1 MSKKLIITVGCSGSG
16 KSTWAHKEWLK
27 DPNNIVVVNRD
38 KIRELLFG
46 YTESDIFNYY
56 RRKDL
61 NKLEKQVTKYEDTLI
76 NEGLCENKTVIVD
89 ATHLKKEYITRFEY
103 WNVPIELV
111 QFDIS
116 LTDAILR
123 NKTRIR
129 KVNNEIISKQF
140 NNYQKLRKF
149 IETYSFNPVM
159 LNNNIQKPVCWIF
172 DIDGTLAHNNDRNPY
187 DESKVFEDNVNYNLH
202 TLFKTIECVNID
214 NIVEDIYICSGRSEK
229 CRKDTEKWLNYYF
242 CDRYDYKLFMRKE
255 GDNRPD
261 YIVKKEMYEEIVK
274 TNYIAG
280 IFDDR
285 LQVVRYARSLGL
297 KVLNVEYN
305 NF

>member
-16 KSTWAHKEWLK
+16 KSTWAHQEWLK
-27 DPNNIVVVNRD
+27 NPNNIVIVNRD

-46 YTESDIFNYY
+46 YTETNINKYY
-56 RRKDL
+56 QRKDL

-89 ATHLKKEYITRFEY
+89 ATHLKKEYIVRFEY
-103 WNVPIELV
+103 WNVLTELKW
-111 QFDIS
+111 FDTGLKDCLFFNKQRNRRVDENIIKKQKKQY
-116 LTDAILR
+116 LTLVRDFR
-123 NKTRIR
+123 
-129 KVNNEIISKQF
+129 
-140 NNYQKLRKF
+140 NYQ
-149 IETYSFNPVM
+149 IYPITI
-159 LNNNIQKPVCWIF
+159 NNDITKPVCWIF

-187 DESKVFEDNVNYNLH
+187 DESKVFEDTPDINIKQ
-202 TLFKTIECVNID
+202 LFQTISSINSDELIEE
-214 NIVEDIYICSGRSEK
+214 IIFCSGRSEK
-229 CRKDTEKWLNYYF
+229 CRKDTEKWLNYHIQNNYS
-242 CDRYDYKLFMRKE
+242 YKLMMREENDSRK
-255 GDNRPD
+255 D
-261 YIVKKEMYEEIVK
+261 YIVKKEMWEEIVK

>member
-16 KSTWAHKEWLK
+16 KSTWTHREWLK
-27 DPNNIVVVNRD
+27 NPNNIVIVNRD

-46 YTESDIFNYY
+46 YTETNVNEYY
-56 RRKDL
+56 QRKDL

-89 ATHLKKEYITRFEY
+89 ATHLQEKYIKRFEY
-103 WNVPIELV
+103 WNVLTEIIWFHIELEHV
-111 QFDIS
+111 LILNKQRVRQVDEQIIKKQHFQFLQIYEKLKNYKFS
-116 LTDAILR
+116 
-123 NKTRIR
+123 KTQI
-129 KVNNEIISKQF
+129 F
-140 NNYQKLRKF
+140 NDF
-149 IETYSFNPVM
+149 T
-159 LNNNIQKPVCWIF
+159 KPNCWIF
-172 DIDGTLAHNNDRNPY
+172 DIDGTLAHANGRNPY
-187 DESKVFEDNVNYNLH
+187 NETNVFNDLVDYSLVEIFRSLSSINIQNIEEP
-202 TLFKTIECVNID
+202 LFF
-214 NIVEDIYICSGRSEK
+214 CSGRSEK
-229 CRKDTEKWLNYYF
+229 CRKDTEKWLNYHIQ
-242 CDRYDYKLFMRKE
+242 DIVPYKLFMRKE
-255 GDNRPD
+255 NDNRPD
-261 YIVKKEMYEEIVK
+261 YVVKKEMYGEITK

>member
-16 KSTWAHKEWLK
+16 KSTWAHNEWLQNP
-27 DPNNIVVVNRD
+27 DNIVIVNRD

-46 YTESDIFNYY
+46 YTETNINKYY
-56 RRKDL
+56 QRKDL

-76 NEGLCENKTVIVD
+76 NEGLCKNKIVIVD

-103 WNVPIELV
+103 WNVFTEIKWFNTELKDCLFFNK
-111 QFDIS
+111 Q
-116 LTDAILR
+116 R
-123 NKTRIR
+123 NRYVDEHIIIKQKQQYLKLIR
-129 KVNNEIISKQF
+129 DFK
-140 NNYQKLRKF
+140 NYQ
-149 IETYSFNPVM
+149 IYPITI
-159 LNNNIQKPVCWIF
+159 NNNITKPICWIF
-172 DIDGTLAHNNDRNPY
+172 DIDGTLAHNNNRNPY
-187 DESKVFEDNVNYNLH
+187 DETKVLEDDVDYNLH

-214 NIVEDIYICSGRSEK
+214 NIVEDIYICSGRTEK
-229 CRKDTEKWLNYYF
+229 CRNNTEKWLNYYF
-242 CDRYDYKLFMRKE
+242 CDKYKYKLFMRKE
-255 GDNRPD
+255 NDNRPD
-261 YIVKKEMYEEIVK
+261 YIVKKEMWEEIVK